1 MIENR
6 LTKSPSITRS
16 NNGGSHR
23 VFAGDHNSI
32 YGFDQGFNHDLLF
45 RKYRERS
52 PCRKCCS
59 TTHNPVFHN
68 FKYGLKVFPC
78 RPNSADKKA
87 DLKKL
92 DWKKTQIHNAV

>member
-6 LTKSPSITRS
+6 LTKSPSVTRS

-23 VFAGDHNSI
+23 VFGGDQNSI
-32 YGFDQGFNHDLLF
+32 IGFDNPVDLLF
-45 RKYRERS
+45 RKYRDHS

-68 FKYGLKVFPC
+68 FKYGLKVFVG
-78 RPNSADKKA
+78 RPNSADKKT

-92 DWKKTQIHNAV
+92 DWK